1 MAIES
6 AEETTAVV
14 PYNKDP
20 TILMV
25 KDSIADMEGQE
36 KEIVIKDGQTEKNA
50 VALRG
55 TVKDHL
61 KALKNARAFYLAP
74 YETEVKKIKDCFIA
88 ITDPL
93 ESIVSR
99 LKTKGDNWMMEQKRI
114 ADAQAEKERI
124 KAEKAIEAGK
134 VPKVAIPVVQPTGP
148 VRTEAGSLSKS
159 FEWHGTVITEDQV
172 PDTITHEGITYKLT
186 RREIMQSG
194 INEAVKAGVRTIPGV
209 DIKEQPKTSMR

>member
-36 KEIVIKDGQTEKNA
+36 KEIVIKDGMTEKGA

-55 TVKDHL
+55 TVKNHL
-61 KALKNARAFYLAP
+61 KGLKDARAYYLAP
-74 YETEVKKIKDCFIA
+74 FEKQVKAIKDYFST

-93 ESIVSR
+93 TAIDDR
-99 LKTKGDNWMMEQKRI
+99 LKRKVEGWMYEQKRI

-124 KAEKAIEAGK
+124 KVEKAIEAGK
-134 VPKVAIPVVQPTGP
+134 TPKVAIPVVQPTGP

-159 FEWHGTVITEDQV
+159 FEWHGTVIDPYQV
-172 PDTITHEGITYKLT
+172 PDTVDHNGITYQLT
-186 RREIMQSG
+186 RRDILQSQ
-194 INEAVKAGVRTIPGV
+194 INEAVKAGVRKIAGVEIGEIP
-209 DIKEQPKTSMR
+209 KMSLR